1 MRMHCSGTYIQTL
14 GNFLIQ
20 EALRRQYRDAPFA
33 VGEQLEFLVPIFQ
46 TCAVISLFLEYR
58 SHAGNCLNE
67 TLGFDGFLKEIVS
80 AEFHRLYRDV
90 YISVTG

>member
-33 VGEQLEFLVPIFQ
+33 VGELLEFLVPIFQ
-46 TCAVISLFLEYR
+46 TCTVIPLLLE
-58 SHAGNCLNE
+58 H
-67 TLGFDGFLKEIVS
+67 
-80 AEFHRLYRDV
+80 
-90 YISVTG
+90 